1 MRGRMMLCAVLGIAA
16 LTTGTVA
23 RAAGMAGAPLEAVG
37 PGRAI
42 PVACDSDGVT
52 TTFETTYNTRGVA
65 GSKVASVTI
74 AHLSNNCDGH
84 ELEVRVLGLEG
95 TLLEPVR
102 QTVPVDGRATAVTVR
117 LSQHTLAAAVTAVD
131 VVVSG

>member
-1 MRGRMMLCAVLGIAA
+1 MRGRMMLCAVLGSAA
-16 LTTGTVA
+16 LTTGAVA
-23 RAAGMAGAPLEAVG
+23 RAAGVGGAPLDGVG
-37 PGRAI
+37 PAGVI
-42 PVACDSDGVT
+42 PVACDTHGVT

-74 AHLSNNCDGH
+74 SHLSNNCDGH
-84 ELEVRVLGLEG
+84 ELEVRLLGLEG

-102 QTVPVDGRATAVTVR
+102 QTVPVDGHVTAVTVP
-117 LSQHTLAAAVTAVD
+117 LSHHTLAAAVTGID